1 MVVRFSLPKWLA
13 ASAQQTIRFM
23 SGATFQGFQQPAGR
37 NLRQQQHMNMVRHHH
52 ERGQFIMPEFRTT
65 MQRLDHQARDGV
77 LAKEHRAI
85 ASRVQL
91 AVQPGESLTG

>member
-1 MVVRFSLPKWLA
+1 
-13 ASAQQTIRFM
+13 
-23 SGATFQGFQQPAGR
+23 
-37 NLRQQQHMNMVRHHH
+37 
-52 ERGQFIMPEFRTT
+52 MPEFRTT

-85 ASRVQL
+85 ASRFQL